1 MAPGHKKQEQQQ
13 QPHPG
18 APGYLAGLHH
28 LWRDKKELSDAR
40 VWAQKPDPI
49 IHPPPKPICR
59 VPYRAVGSRQRGWQ
73 PPYIASTAPA
83 AASDADQGAGGTGSP
98 PPQAH

>member
-1 MAPGHKKQEQQQ
+1 MAPGHKQQQQQQ

-28 LWRDKKELSDAR
+28 LWRDKKELGDAR

-49 IHPPPKPICR
+49 IPPTHPQSPFAGCPTAQWAPSSEAGT
-59 VPYRAVGSRQRGWQ
+59 PLYRLH
-73 PPYIASTAPA
+73 
-83 AASDADQGAGGTGSP
+83 SP
-98 PPQAH
+98 RSGQ

>member
-49 IHPPPKPICR
+49 IHPPTPEAHLQGALPR
-59 VPYRAVGSRQRGWQ
+59 SGL
-73 PPYIASTAPA
+73 PA
-83 AASDADQGAGGTGSP
+83 ARLAAPLYRLHSP
-98 PPQAH
+98 RSGQ